1 MRLRRSRNILLIDR
15 VPVASKESELRVS
28 PMLLIAFGACLSGLS
43 AMPASAKTVQ
53 IEMKNKG
60 AAGMM
65 VFEPAY
71 AVAQPGD
78 TVRFVPTD
86 PGHNAETIDGMLPE
100 GVKPAVGGMGKVLEY
115 KVTKAGLYGFECKPH
130 FGLGMVAL
138 VKVGKGVPANLDA
151 ARKATMPPLAGKRM
165 APLIASASR

>member
-1 MRLRRSRNILLIDR
+1 
-15 VPVASKESELRVS
+15 
-28 PMLLIAFGACLSGLS
+28 MLAIALGACLCGAS
-43 AMPASAKTVQ
+43 AMPANAKTVQ

-71 AVAQPGD
+71 VMAQPGD

-100 GVKPAVGGMGKVLEY
+100 GVKPAVGGMNKVFEY

-165 APLIASASR
+165 APLIASASQ